1 MSHKG
6 YSQNQQHSNSNPN
19 FNPKPNPTLGST
31 ENVMDYRGYSQNQ
44 QRQSMNNQFNY
55 NNSFAEN
62 STLIP
67 LENFSNP
74 NNTIH
79 NNLNQNVFNENIMD
93 YSLHIDS
100 GDRNTTVFPNP
111 FKFVVS
117 LGGAGTST
125 SSTFN
130 PQTQTFVTN
139 TFTGVPSPRIEKN
152 FKNIKYVCIDKFFF
166 PKNIVY
172 DVSNNVYTGIS
183 ALSHKYRYLIVR
195 IKELENNKLLSTN
208 INVRDDSFIIYRD
221 KDLGGCNAEIW
232 IAAQPKRTYL
242 KSALK
247 NLDKLSIEIID
258 NNGNQIQYTYMHN
271 GTEIPIPLSELT
283 NPATTNNYQISMQV
297 TLGIFENDLNTN
309 VNYT

>member
-1 MSHKG
+1 MS
-6 YSQNQQHSNSNPN
+6 YS
-19 FNPKPNPTLGST
+19 
-31 ENVMDYRGYSQNQ
+31 GYSQNQ
-44 QRQSMNNQFNY
+44 QRQSMNNQYNY
-55 NNSFAEN
+55 NKSFSEN
-62 STLIP
+62 STVIP
-67 LENFSNP
+67 ADTFANQ
-74 NNTIH
+74 NNVIH
-79 NNLNQNVFNENIMD
+79 NNLNSNLFNENIMD

-111 FKFVVS
+111 FKFIVS

-125 SSTFN
+125 NTVYN
-130 PQTQTFVTN
+130 PQTQSIVTN
-139 TFTGVPSPRIEKN
+139 TFLGVPTPRIEKS
-152 FKNIKYVCIDKFFF
+152 FKNIKYIYIDKIFF

-172 DVSNNVYTGIS
+172 DVSGTEYNGIVP
-183 ALSHKYRYLIVR
+183 LSKKYRYLIVR

-258 NNGNQIQYTYMHN
+258 NDGKQLQYTYLNN
-271 GTEIPIPLSELT
+271 GNELPIPLSELT
-283 NPATTNNYQISMQV
+283 NPATEDNYQISIQV
-297 TLGIFENDLNTN
+297 TLGIFENDLNTM